1 LPPTLSRPQQ
11 RGLLLLGAVILSAL
25 FFFHWFPV
33 HPPAS
38 PNQPAVSSGG
48 RVLIELSGDVQ
59 RPGLYAYERPPTVD
73 RVLRDGGGLCG
84 GGKLAP
90 GPAGEV
96 LHRETRLV
104 LSAAAPKVPA
114 LEKGP
119 LSVRALWVLGR
130 PIPLNRA
137 TAEELDA
144 IPGIGPGLARR
155 IVEHRETRGP
165 FAEPG
170 ELQQVPGIGE
180 KTLEKLRPFLTIP

>member
-1 LPPTLSRPQQ
+1 
-11 RGLLLLGAVILSAL
+11 
-25 FFFHWFPV
+25 
-33 HPPAS
+33 
-38 PNQPAVSSGG
+38 
-48 RVLIELSGDVQ
+48 
-59 RPGLYAYERPPTVD
+59 LYAYDRPPTVE
-73 RVLRDGGGLCG
+73 RVLGDGGGLCG

-90 GPAGEV
+90 GLAGEV
-96 LHRETRLV
+96 LPGETRLV
-104 LSAAAPKVPA
+104 LSAAAPKIPA

-119 LSVRALWVLGR
+119 LSVRALWILGR
-130 PIPLNRA
+130 PIPVNRA

-180 KTLEKLRPFLTIP
+180 KTLEKLRPYLTIP